1 MPHDITTGRWLI
13 LEQESDRPEWGFD
26 ATGGGFIVRE
36 KGIELGRP
44 GPGHAPLD
52 AEICVLFLLQ
62 QANQRLLPDCFKDA
76 VTNGWRVWCHY
87 GGDLHPGQIYTA
99 WSCYTRLTDDERRG
113 LFPAPGSHPQP
124 FSRSQPLHGSE
135 DFTAVKNIIKAHRP
149 SSQPAVTLSNDAWLT
164 LQSRLTQAWEKS
176 AMFTGLQAQVRQV
189 QQALP
194 ALLVTKYMQCAIPE
208 KSTDTAAIVDSLIGI
223 YKQSGL
229 GAMSVTKE
237 GYSEKVRASYRTLG
251 HAITR
256 AAKALQVGR
265 KKTEEKRKS
274 EPALVDSSIDLQMND
289 ELLRIRGA
297 LETFISD
304 FEAESRR
311 ASDGL
316 SANPSRAQFD
326 T

>member
-1 MPHDITTGRWLI
+1 
-13 LEQESDRPEWGFD
+13 
-26 ATGGGFIVRE
+26 
-36 KGIELGRP
+36 
-44 GPGHAPLD
+44 
-52 AEICVLFLLQ
+52 
-62 QANQRLLPDCFKDA
+62 
-76 VTNGWRVWCHY
+76 
-87 GGDLHPGQIYTA
+87 
-99 WSCYTRLTDDERRG
+99 
-113 LFPAPGSHPQP
+113 
-124 FSRSQPLHGSE
+124 
-135 DFTAVKNIIKAHRP
+135 
-149 SSQPAVTLSNDAWLT
+149 NDAWLT